1 VSSPITFSGFNN
13 IDFNLVLNGLMQQ
26 ASQPLTAL
34 QSRQRALETQITR
47 FDALSARITALR
59 SAAEALGDA
68 ESVATM
74 SGRSSNSDAVAIATG
89 TDAVAGHYDVIVTEL
104 ARAQVTAS
112 TSVAADADTTVVA
125 SGGTITIGG
134 VAVSLSGDVTLQGL
148 ATAIN
153 ETDGIGVSAAVVRT
167 GESSYRLV
175 LTSLET
181 GSAHAFTVTN
191 ALSGGSG
198 VTFGDFDTDGTSGD
212 SPEDNAVSA
221 SDAAILV
228 NNIAATSAS
237 NDFEDILPGV
247 SLTVYEKDA
256 DATHRIDVAPD
267 SAALEARVEDFVSAY
282 NDLVTFFNDQRT
294 AAAGGDQSSIGR
306 DPLLRQLRNSLR
318 TELLGAH
325 GTEAVTR
332 LAEVG
337 LEFTQAGLI
346 ELDAARFREV
356 VEGDG
361 DAVRG
366 LFADATG
373 VFPAIET
380 MLDTF
385 TGSDGVISGIKERL
399 NSQVDAMD
407 RQIEAMQSRLAIQRE
422 MLARQF
428 TEADTLMSRL
438 RNQSGSLANL
448 GSSLGGF

>member
-1 VSSPITFSGFNN
+1 
-13 IDFNLVLNGLMQQ
+13 MQQ

-59 SAAEALGDA
+59 SAAGVLGDA

-74 SGRSSNSDAVAIATG
+74 SGRSSNSDAVAITTG
-89 TDAVAGHYDVIVTEL
+89 TDALAGQYDVVVTEL

-134 VAVSLSGDVTLQGL
+134 VAVGVSGDVTLRGL

-181 GSAHAFTVTN
+181 GATHAFTVTN

-198 VTFGDFDTDGTSGD
+198 VTFGDFNTDGVSGD

-237 NDFEDILPGV
+237 NEFEDILPGV
-247 SLTVYEKDA
+247 SLTVYEKDP
-256 DATHRIDVAPD
+256 DATHRLDVAPD
-267 SAALEARVEDFVSAY
+267 SAALEARVEDFISAY
-282 NDLVTFFNDQRT
+282 NDLVSFFNDQRT
-294 AAAGGDQSSIGR
+294 AAAGGDASSIGR

-318 TELLGAH
+318 AELLGAH

-337 LEFTQAGLI
+337 VEFTQTGMM
-346 ELDAARFREV
+346 ELDTARFRAV

-373 VFPAIET
+373 VFPAVET
-380 MLDTF
+380 MLETF
-385 TGSDGVISGIKERL
+385 TGSDGVISGIKHRL